1 VRTKQVIVIRYK
13 YPDGKGGTMGM
24 RTGKLIAQACHASMS
39 FMTRRL
45 QEMIIPVWTEAEL
58 NWIEGSF
65 AKVCC
70 RVDSEEELLEIYEK
84 AKAAGLEAHLI
95 TDNGMTEFK
104 EPTRTCIAIGPD
116 LAEKIDEITG
126 CLKLL

>member
-1 VRTKQVIVIRYK
+1 MIVIRYK

>member
-1 VRTKQVIVIRYK
+1 MRTKQVIVIRYK